1 LNSAAHARG
10 SRLSGLKSR
19 QIAKLVKPSAA
30 ARRIAPDEHRYQIR
44 NFINLKKEITMPSK
58 RASSKKGNDA
68 ISMLKEDH
76 DKVKKMFKDFERM
89 HEAEEDQEAEQL
101 AKQICNELTVHAT
114 IEEEIFY
121 PEVRGA
127 IDDED
132 LMDEAEV
139 EHASAKEL
147 IAQIESMSS
156 GDDKF
161 AAKVMVL
168 GEYINH
174 HVKEE
179 QDEMF
184 PQAKKAKVDL
194 AELGER
200 MLARKQELMSQMGME
215 QEESDD
221 EETAEGGRQGQQR
234 GSHAR
239 T

>member
-1 LNSAAHARG
+1 
-10 SRLSGLKSR
+10 
-19 QIAKLVKPSAA
+19 
-30 ARRIAPDEHRYQIR
+30 
-44 NFINLKKEITMPSK
+44 MPSK
-58 RASSKKGNDA
+58 RASSKKSNDA

-161 AAKVMVL
+161 AAKVMVP
-168 GEYINH
+168 GRVH
-174 HVKEE
+174 
-179 QDEMF
+179 Q
-184 PQAKKAKVDL
+184 P
-194 AELGER
+194 
-200 MLARKQELMSQMGME
+200 S
-215 QEESDD
+215 
-221 EETAEGGRQGQQR
+221 RQGRAGRNVPAGEKGQGRPR
-234 GSHAR
+234 GAR
-239 T
+239 